1 MLVGVLSGYICNPE
15 DTKSYLGIPY
25 YCIPLLVE
33 IQQGL
38 SGIVCVHCP
47 LNAMVRLIEVRRE
60 EQGMKFFMKVHY
72 DSFFGSSTMAVSVV
86 GFGVLCLAH
95 LF

>member
-1 MLVGVLSGYICNPE
+1 
-15 DTKSYLGIPY
+15 
-25 YCIPLLVE
+25 
-33 IQQGL
+33 
-38 SGIVCVHCP
+38 
-47 LNAMVRLIEVRRE
+47 MVRLIEVREE

-72 DSFFGSSTMAVSVV
+72 YSFFGSSTMAVSVV